1 MQEMAQNS
9 DFPKSL
15 SVKQAVLSTL
25 AYFDL
30 FEVPLTR
37 EELSD
42 YLLFE
47 KPEERA
53 LNLYLK
59 DSSYVHKR
67 EGFLS
72 FRWNAEFWKEWEEKQ
87 ARTRAVFKKVARWR
101 WLLQLCPF
109 LRLVAVCNS
118 VTIGDTRENSDID
131 LFVVAKP
138 GRLFTARLGLT
149 ILTSLF
155 GLRRHG
161 NKIRE
166 RFCLSFY
173 VTEEALDLSPIAL
186 PAYDLYL
193 AVWAQSLEPV
203 AGDYKVYEAF
213 VEKNQSWLKAYFHAP
228 ARRKRHFRARTG
240 WVKTANWILE
250 TVLNFDAVERWARR
264 KQWSRALAKY
274 QTLEDKSG
282 TVISDSML
290 KFHDHD
296 ARLEIREEWRKR
308 VEKLV

>member
-1 MQEMAQNS
+1 MELPEKMT
-9 DFPKSL
+9 
-15 SVKQAVLSTL
+15 VKQAILSTL

-37 EELSD
+37 EELSE

-47 KPEERA
+47 KAEERA
-53 LNLYLK
+53 LDLYLK
-59 DSSYVHKR
+59 DSSVVHKR

-72 FRWNAEFWKEWEEKQ
+72 FRWNPEFWQEWEEKQ
-87 ARTRAVFKKVARWR
+87 ARTRSAFKKVARWR

-109 LRLVAVCNS
+109 VKLVAVCNS
-118 VTIGDTRENSDID
+118 STIGDTRENSDID

-149 ILTSLF
+149 LLTSMF

-161 NKIRE
+161 SKVRG

-173 VTEEALDLSPIAL
+173 VTEEAMDLSAIAL
-186 PAYDLYL
+186 PSYDIYL
-193 AVWAQSLEPV
+193 AFWAHSLEPV
-203 AGDYKVYEAF
+203 AGEYATYEAF
-213 VEKNQSWLKAYFHAP
+213 VAHNERWLSSYFHLTP
-228 ARRKRHFRARTG
+228 KRKRHFRARRG
-240 WVKTANWILE
+240 FIKFMHGFLE
-250 TVLNFDAVERWARR
+250 LILNFDAVERWCRS
-264 KQWSRALAKY
+264 KQWSRALAKF

-282 TVISDSML
+282 TLISDSML

-296 ARLEIREEWRKR
+296 ARLEIREEWRKK

>member
-1 MQEMAQNS
+1 MELPEKMT
-9 DFPKSL
+9 
-15 SVKQAVLSTL
+15 VKQAILSTL

-30 FEVPLTR
+30 FEVPVTR
-37 EELSD
+37 EELSE

-47 KPEERA
+47 KAEERA
-53 LNLYLK
+53 LDLYLK
-59 DSSYVHKR
+59 DSSHVHKR

-72 FRWNAEFWKEWEEKQ
+72 FRWNPEFWDEWEAKQ

-109 LRLVAVCNS
+109 VRLVAVCNS

-149 ILTSLF
+149 VLTSLF

-161 NKIRE
+161 TKIRE

-173 VTEEALDLSPIAL
+173 VTEEALDVSAIAL
-186 PAYDLYL
+186 PSYDLYL
-193 AVWAQSLEPV
+193 AFWVQSLEPV
-203 AGDYKVYEAF
+203 AGAYATYERF
-213 VEKNQSWLKAYFHAP
+213 VAENEAWLSSYFAHAP
-228 ARRKRHFRARTG
+228 KRKRHFRARRG
-240 WVKTANWILE
+240 VVKWAHRFLE
-250 TVLNFDAVERWARR
+250 LLLDFDGVERWARS
-264 KQWSRALAKY
+264 KQWSRALAKF

-296 ARLEIREEWRKR
+296 ARLEIREEWRKK
-308 VEKLV
+308 VEKMV

>member
-1 MQEMAQNS
+1 MELPEKMT
-9 DFPKSL
+9 
-15 SVKQAVLSTL
+15 VKQAVLATL

-37 EELSD
+37 EELGE

-47 KPEERA
+47 KAEERA

-72 FRWNAEFWKEWEEKQ
+72 FRWNPEFWQEWEEKQ
-87 ARTRAVFKKVARWR
+87 ARTRSVFKKVARWR
-101 WLLQLCPF
+101 WLLQVCPF
-109 LRLVAVCNS
+109 VRLVAVCNS
-118 VTIGDTRENSDID
+118 STIGDTRENSDID
-131 LFVVAKP
+131 LFVIAKP
-138 GRLFTARLGLT
+138 GRIFTARLGLT
-149 ILTSLF
+149 LLTSLF

-161 NKIRE
+161 DKIKE

-173 VTEEALDLSPIAL
+173 VTEEATDLTQIAL
-186 PAYDLYL
+186 PSYDIYL
-193 AVWAQSLEPV
+193 AFWAQSLQPV
-203 AGDYKVYEAF
+203 AGSYSCYEDF
-213 VEKNQSWLKAYFHAP
+213 VRTNENWLKSYFAHP
-228 ARRKRHFRARTG
+228 PRHKRYFRPRKGFI
-240 WVKTANWILE
+240 KTLHSLLE
-250 TVLNFDAVERWARR
+250 FVLDFDAVERWARS
-264 KQWSRALAKY
+264 KQWSRTLEKFQA
-274 QTLEDKSG
+274 LEDKSG

-308 VEKLV
+308 VEKMV